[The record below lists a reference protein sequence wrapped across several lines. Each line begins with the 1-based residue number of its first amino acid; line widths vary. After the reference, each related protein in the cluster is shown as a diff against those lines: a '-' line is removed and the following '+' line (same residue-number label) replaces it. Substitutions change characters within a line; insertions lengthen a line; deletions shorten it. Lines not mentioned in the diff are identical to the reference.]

1 MNNYPQVGNFME
13 EELCTIE
20 IMKDNNDFIARVRSD
35 LGGNREYKS
44 QSFED
49 VLEQFVIDL
58 QEEFES
64 I

>member
-1 MNNYPQVGNFME
+1 ME